1 MFRFLLGLV
10 LGASATTGLG
20 LQIVMGTIG
29 FGFMV
34 WGFYSMYANGDL
46 NEY

>member
-1 MFRFLLGLV
+1 MFRILLGMV

-20 LQIVMGTIG
+20 LQIVMGSIG

-34 WGFYSMYANGDL
+34 WGFYAMYANGDL

>member
-1 MFRFLLGLV
+1 MV

-29 FGFMV
+29 FGFMA
-34 WGFYSMYANGDL
+34 WGFYSMYINGQFED
-46 NEY
+46 ERF

>member
-1 MFRFLLGLV
+1 MFRILLGMV

-34 WGFYSMYANGDL
+34 WGFYAMYENGELDG
-46 NEY
+46 